1 MKNTLGETIKQ
12 IRIKTGLSQQGC
24 ADLMHV
30 DRSTIANWETG
41 RRLPNAEM
49 LRILSQILDTD
60 FSYLMNASLKQQ
72 QNVNVI
78 MVDDEKIILTGGIPV
93 ISNILP
99 NAIITGF
106 TKPSESIAFAR
117 DNIVS
122 IAFIDIEMGK
132 ISGLDLCRN
141 LLSINPQTNVIFLT
155 SYMEYSFDA
164 WDTGASGFLYKPLST
179 DAVTKQLSKLRYPIT
194 GGISI

>member
-164 WDTGASGFLYKPLST
+164 WDTGASGFLLKPLST
-179 DAVTKQLSKLRYPIT
+179 DAVTKQLSKLRYPIM

>member
-164 WDTGASGFLYKPLST
+164 WDTGASGFLLKPLST

>member
-164 WDTGASGFLYKPLST
+164 WDTGASGFLLKPLST

-194 GGISI
+194 GGIHI

>member
-141 LLSINPQTNVIFLT
+141 LLAINPQTNVIFLT

-164 WDTGASGFLYKPLST
+164 WDTGASGFLLKPLSN
-179 DAVTKQLSKLRYPIT
+179 DAVTKQLSKLRYPIM

>member
-1 MKNTLGETIKQ
+1 VKNTLGETIKQ

-141 LLSINPQTNVIFLT
+141 LLAINPQTNVIFLT

-164 WDTGASGFLYKPLST
+164 WDTGASGFLLKPLST

>member
-141 LLSINPQTNVIFLT
+141 LLAINPQTNVIFLT

-164 WDTGASGFLYKPLST
+164 WDTGASGFLLKPLST

>member
-41 RRLPNAEM
+41 RRRPNAEM

-164 WDTGASGFLYKPLST
+164 WDTGASGFLLKPLST

>member
-141 LLSINPQTNVIFLT
+141 LLAINPQTNVIFLT

-164 WDTGASGFLYKPLST
+164 WDTGASGFLLKPLST
-179 DAVTKQLSKLRYPIT
+179 DAVTKQLSKLRYPIM